1 MPLAHK
7 RNQNGENNSMAKLT
21 NEDVIEIIK
30 RLNSPKKERDA
41 KIARDYGETQ
51 KTITNI
57 RMNRTR
63 KNINRDIS

>member
-1 MPLAHK
+1 
-7 RNQNGENNSMAKLT
+7 MAKLT

-41 KIARDYGETQ
+41 KIARDYGVTR

-57 RMNRTR
+57 RLNRTW
-63 KNINRDIS
+63 KHINRDIS

>member
-1 MPLAHK
+1 MLLAHK

-41 KIARDYGETQ
+41 KIARDYGVTR

-57 RMNRTR
+57 RLNRTW
-63 KNINRDIS
+63 KHINRDIS